1 MTSTSEVQRPGSKV
15 LPSSPAIGSPAR
27 RPAVRRTVA
36 LIVAALCVGFAPAVS
51 GRQGTQAPPKAKPL
65 FRTGVDLVMVDV
77 VVRDK
82 NGAIVRGLKP
92 QDFEITEDGKAQSI
106 SSFDFEEVSTAAK
119 PMADLST
126 ILDTGKVALTPTRPP
141 VTAAAGAPAAAP
153 KEAPEP
159 PKDPVTKED
168 LAGRRLVILLFDTSS
183 MQPEDVQRAIDSAMA
198 YVRTQMTD
206 ADLVAVATVSTSLN
220 VLTDFTLD
228 RVKVQNT
235 LAGLSAASGMATT
248 EAVAS
253 TMATDEAAAAAT
265 DDTTSTDTS
274 EFDLFNNDV
283 RLRAIKMLAE
293 RLGDIEQKKAIVY
306 FSAGL
311 QKSGADN
318 QVELRMAV
326 NAAVR
331 SNVSIYPVDT
341 RGLQTVIPGGSASQG
356 SRGGRGA
363 FSGSSMRGQVAQ
375 LAASQETLT
384 TLAAD
389 TGGTA
394 FTDTN
399 DFGEAFMKVQRDI
412 SAYYILGYSST
423 NPALDGRFRRI
434 HVRVKQPGLK
444 VESRAGY
451 YAEADFSHTGRA
463 DRRFA
468 MQEQLQSQVS
478 ATDLPVIV
486 SANYFRL
493 ATDRY
498 FVPLSL
504 AVPGSSIPVS
514 KNKITL
520 DVLGYVRDERGFPVG
535 QIRDTVT
542 IPPGSAATLA
552 TKQVQYQTAVTLPA
566 GRFTMKVV
574 VRENASGQIGSY
586 ETPVIVPELSKAPVK
601 VSSVVLSTQVQP
613 NTKGRAENPLIKD
626 GLEMVPSLTHVVPR
640 DQHLYFYY
648 EVYDATAENGAP
660 RLQTS
665 LAFYRGKV
673 RVMETPVVERTAYD
687 VAARKAA
694 LFQFDVPA
702 SDFTPGL
709 YTCQV
714 NIIDEAG
721 GKFVFPRVAFYVR

>member
-1 MTSTSEVQRPGSKV
+1 MVPAPSPGPQFCV
-15 LPSSPAIGSPAR
+15 RAAR
-27 RPAVRRTVA
+27 SAAVA
-36 LIVAALCVGFAPAVS
+36 VAAVLVGLAPLLAQ
-51 GRQGTQAPPKAKPL
+51 QGTPAPPKPM

-82 NGAIVRGLKP
+82 NGNIVRGLKAT
-92 QDFEITEDGKAQSI
+92 DFEVLEDGKPQAV
-106 SSFDFEEVSTAAK
+106 SSFDFEEVTTASK
-119 PMADLST
+119 PMATATS
-126 ILDTGKVALTPTRPP
+126 ILDEGKVALTTAKPTVVIP
-141 VTAAAGAPAAAP
+141 APANAAAP
-153 KEAPEP
+153 ATAPEP

-183 MQPEDVQRAIDSAMA
+183 MQPEDVQRAIDSAMK
-198 YVRTQMTD
+198 YVETQMTE
-206 ADLVAVATVSTSLN
+206 ADLVAIATVSTSLT
-220 VLTDFTLD
+220 VLADFTAD

-248 EAVAS
+248 EAVAT

-265 DDTTSTDTS
+265 DETTAETS

-283 RLRAIKMLAE
+283 RLRALKTLAE
-293 RLGDIEQKKAIVY
+293 QLQDIEQKKAIVY
-306 FSAGL
+306 FSAGM
-311 QKSGADN
+311 QKSGTDN
-318 QVELRMAV
+318 QVELRLAV

-331 SNVSIYPVDT
+331 ANVSIYPVDT
-341 RGLQTVIPGGSASQG
+341 RGLQAIIPGGAASQG

-363 FSGSSMRGQVAQ
+363 FSGASMRGQVAQ
-375 LAASQETLT
+375 LSASQETLT

-399 DFGEAFMKVQRDI
+399 DFGEAFKRVQRDI
-412 SAYYILGYSST
+412 SAYYIIGYSST

-434 HVRVKQPGLK
+434 QVRLK
-444 VESRAGY
+444 KPDLKAEFRAGY
-451 YAEADFSHTGRA
+451 YADRDFAHTGRT
-463 DRRFA
+463 DRQFA
-468 MQEQLQSQVS
+468 MQEQLMSQVS
-478 ATDLPVIV
+478 ATDLPVV
-486 SANYFRL
+486 MSANYFRL
-493 ATDRY
+493 SGDRY

-504 AVPGSSIPVS
+504 AVPGASIPVS
-514 KNKITL
+514 KDKITL

-542 IPPGSAATLA
+542 IPAGSTATLA
-552 TKQVQYQTAVTLPA
+552 NKQVQYQSAVTLPP

-586 ETPVIVPELSKAPVK
+586 ETPITVPELNKAPVK
-601 VSSVVLSTQVQP
+601 VSSVVLSTQVQA
-613 NTKGRAENPLIKD
+613 NTKGRADNPLIKA
-626 GLEMVPSLTHVVPR
+626 GVEMVPSLTHVVQR

-648 EVYDATAENGAP
+648 EVYEPATRDGAP

-673 RVMETPVVERTAYD
+673 KVKETPIVERTVLD
-687 VAARKAA
+687 VANRKAA
-694 LFQFDVPA
+694 VFQFDVLA
-702 SDFTPGL
+702 ADFTPGL

-714 NIIDEAG
+714 NVIDEAG
-721 GKFVFPRVAFYVR
+721 GKFAFPRVAFYVR